1 MKTHFVYHQL
11 ICILKDTHYNVY
23 VVFLYVAAK
32 VVINFVCDHVAGTD
46 DGVADTFD
54 VVVDVITLYYA
65 SATTT
70 SSAAVVIDIQTTHRL
85 MAYFFTCLFI
95 LTGVFSVIN

>member
-1 MKTHFVYHQL
+1 VKTHFVYHQL

-65 SATTT
+65 TATEAVTTT
-70 SSAAVVIDIQTTHRL
+70 SSATVVIDIQTTCRL
-85 MAYFFTCLFI
+85 MAYFFTCLY
-95 LTGVFSVIN
+95 